1 MDIKK
6 IAYGLSIAYAKSKFE
21 NELRKGTQFYHGAAP
36 EEIEELEYLIE
47 QFTCAYDY
55 YSNIDETELKNRMN
69 QT

>member
-21 NELRKGTQFYHGAAP
+21 NELRKETQFYHDAAP

-47 QFTCAYDY
+47 QFAFAYDY
-55 YSNIDETELKNRMN
+55 YSNIDETELKNRMD
-69 QT
+69 QP